1 MTPLFVLLCIFNKV
15 HFKHLLSQNW
25 ANKPVRLKAKDL
37 KIFSEILREI
47 TSSNTNS
54 QNKKHVF
61 TQNILN
67 TDSNMLHGLEACTY
81 RINSGDN
88 KLQSSLNPHNL
99 TFTESEMG
107 PGPKSKSPKFP
118 RSQPQIYLIKFPYN

>member
-1 MTPLFVLLCIFNKV
+1 MTPLLALLCIFNKV

-25 ANKPVRLKAKDL
+25 AKKPIRLKPKDL

-47 TSSNTNS
+47 TSSSTNS
-54 QNKKHVF
+54 QNKKHLF

-88 KLQSSLNPHNL
+88 KLQSSLNPH
-99 TFTESEMG
+99 
-107 PGPKSKSPKFP
+107 KFP